1 MPRLNLATLYNLI
14 LISIGLSKNNIRNA
28 RIERN

>member
-1 MPRLNLATLYNLI
+1 LYNLI